1 MMHGRQAVVM
11 KDIKIGLLGFGT
23 VGAGVVHG
31 LRKNGDLLAARLGV
45 RPVIARIADLD
56 LESDRG
62 VTIDRAMLTS
72 DAFDVVHDPDVDV
85 IVELIGGTGVARE
98 VVLAALKSGKPVVT
112 ANKALLAEHGEAVFG
127 AAREHGVDI
136 YFGAAVGGGIPIIR
150 ALREGLTANRVES
163 IFGILNGTCNYIL
176 TRMEHE
182 GLSFDD
188 ALQAAQE
195 AGYAEADPALDV
207 DGFDTAHK
215 AAILAALAY
224 GSAVPLEA
232 VHVEGIRGLSEID
245 IEYAF
250 DLGYRVKLL
259 AVIKSDGS
267 SCEVRVQPALVSLDH
282 MLASVSGV
290 FNAVMVRG
298 DLSGDTLYYGRGA
311 GREPTAS
318 TVIGDIADVVRNVA
332 ARCPGRLPPVPPG
345 VAPVAIKPMDA
356 VETRYYLRLSLLDKP
371 GVLARITSTFGSRGI
386 SIASVLQQEEGAGD
400 YVPVVIVTHRALE
413 REVNAALAEID
424 GMDIVDAPTIRL
436 RIEA

>member
-195 AGYAEADPALDV
+195 AGP
-207 DGFDTAHK
+207 
-215 AAILAALAY
+215 
-224 GSAVPLEA
+224 
-232 VHVEGIRGLSEID
+232 
-245 IEYAF
+245 
-250 DLGYRVKLL
+250 
-259 AVIKSDGS
+259 
-267 SCEVRVQPALVSLDH
+267 
-282 MLASVSGV
+282 
-290 FNAVMVRG
+290 
-298 DLSGDTLYYGRGA
+298 
-311 GREPTAS
+311 
-318 TVIGDIADVVRNVA
+318 
-332 ARCPGRLPPVPPG
+332 
-345 VAPVAIKPMDA
+345 
-356 VETRYYLRLSLLDKP
+356 
-371 GVLARITSTFGSRGI
+371 
-386 SIASVLQQEEGAGD
+386 
-400 YVPVVIVTHRALE
+400 
-413 REVNAALAEID
+413 
-424 GMDIVDAPTIRL
+424 
-436 RIEA
+436 